1 MKNGLKKFKKKFN
14 NDKMTKIN
22 IYIYILNYLKMAEWC
37 TIESDPGVFTELIK
51 NIGVKG
57 VQVDEIIDLDILE
70 SDNEPVYGL
79 IFLFKYL
86 QKSDYKPNVL
96 TSWDPDL
103 FFAKQEVQNACAT
116 QAILGIL
123 LNNEDKLDIGPTLK
137 ELKSFS
143 LEMDPATRGL
153 AISNSEKIRVEHNKF
168 SHPEPFIFTKT
179 KAEDGDDVFHF
190 VAYIHFKNAIYEL
203 DGLRNGPILIEE
215 NVKNEEWIKKVKP
228 SILNRINLYA
238 KNEIKFNLLALVPD
252 RLEKAKKIEADL
264 IKRKNYIKNLIEN
277 NANKSDD
284 KDLQEYNNMN
294 KEQLENSLKDFDN
307 MIKNNELTIK
317 DEEIKVKKF
326 REENERRQFNYIP
339 FIYELL
345 KTLAEK
351 GKLSDMY
358 NEACE
363 EKKAKEKEKEKEKDK
378 EKK

>member
-1 MKNGLKKFKKKFN
+1 
-14 NDKMTKIN
+14 
-22 IYIYILNYLKMAEWC
+22 MAEWC

-252 RLEKAKKIEADL
+252 RLEKAKKVEADL
-264 IKRKNYIKNLIEN
+264 QKRKNYIKNLIEN

-339 FIYELL
+339 LIFELL
-345 KTLAEK
+345 KLMSEKGSLAEIY
-351 GKLSDMY
+351 D
-358 NEACE
+358 EAKKIE
-363 EKKAKEKEKEKEKDK
+363 EAKVQQQQKK
-378 EKK
+378 

>member
-1 MKNGLKKFKKKFN
+1 
-14 NDKMTKIN
+14 
-22 IYIYILNYLKMAEWC
+22 MAEWC

-96 TSWDPDL
+96 TSWDPEL
-103 FFAKQEVQNACAT
+103 YFAKQEVQNACAT
-116 QAILGIL
+116 QAILGVL
-123 LNNEDKLDIGPTLK
+123 LNNEDKLDIGSTLK

-143 LEMDPATRGL
+143 LDMDPATRGL

-190 VAYIHFKNAIYEL
+190 VAYIHFKNAIYEI
-203 DGLRNGPILIEE
+203 DGLRSGPILIEE

-252 RLEKAKKIEADL
+252 RLEKAK
-264 IKRKNYIKNLIEN
+264 
-277 NANKSDD
+277 S
-284 KDLQEYNNMN
+284 
-294 KEQLENSLKDFDN
+294 
-307 MIKNNELTIK
+307 
-317 DEEIKVKKF
+317 
-326 REENERRQFNYIP
+326 
-339 FIYELL
+339 
-345 KTLAEK
+345 
-351 GKLSDMY
+351 
-358 NEACE
+358 
-363 EKKAKEKEKEKEKDK
+363 
-378 EKK
+378 

>member
-1 MKNGLKKFKKKFN
+1 
-14 NDKMTKIN
+14 
-22 IYIYILNYLKMAEWC
+22 MAEWC

-57 VQVDEIIDLDILE
+57 VQVDEIIDLDVLE
-70 SDNEPVYGL
+70 NDSEPVYGL

-86 QKSDYKPNVL
+86 QNSGYKPNVL
-96 TSWDPDL
+96 SFWDPDL
-103 FFAKQEVQNACAT
+103 YFAKQEVQNACAT

-123 LNNEDKLDIGPTLK
+123 LNNEDKLDIGLTLK

-143 LEMDPATRGL
+143 KDMDPTTRGL

-179 KAEDGDDVFHF
+179 KAVDGDDVFHF
-190 VAYIHFKNAIYEL
+190 VAYIHFKNAIYEI
-203 DGLRNGPILIEE
+203 DGLQNGPILIKE
-215 NVKNEEWIKKVKP
+215 NVKNEDWIKEVKP

-238 KNEIKFNLLALVPD
+238 QSEIKFNLLALVPD
-252 RLEKAKKIEADL
+252 RLEKAKKVEADL
-264 IKRKNYIKNLIEN
+264 QKRKNYIKTLIDNPE
-277 NANKSDD
+277 NKSED
-284 KDLQEYNNMN
+284 KDLIEYNNMT

-363 EKKAKEKEKEKEKDK
+363 EKSKKEKEKEKEKDK